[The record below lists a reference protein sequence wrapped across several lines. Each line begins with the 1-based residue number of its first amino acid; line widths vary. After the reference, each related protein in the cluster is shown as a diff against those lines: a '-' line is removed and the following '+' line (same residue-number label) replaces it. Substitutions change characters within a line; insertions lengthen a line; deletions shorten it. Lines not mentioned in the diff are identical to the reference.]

1 MFTRTKDTNEKIQ
14 YDLNLLTKSNNY
26 TFGKPGNGTAPPFIE
41 DTHIRL
47 QQWGANK
54 RQNITEIEHDLFGQ
68 TRKLNRDTPET
79 EYLKNAYKSTAPTYK
94 TDSIKNDH
102 TKIRDNFYDDRE
114 VSLQNPRT
122 HILNEDPQ
130 KNIRYLNPKSTRY
143 DEKYNS

>member
-94 TDSIKNDH
+94 TDSLRTTIQKLEIIFTTTEKCHCKILAH
-102 TKIRDNFYDDRE
+102 TFLMKTRKKI
-114 VSLQNPRT
+114 
-122 HILNEDPQ
+122 
-130 KNIRYLNPKSTRY
+130 
-143 DEKYNS
+143 